1 MRTPYTVVLLILL
14 VLFLIFLLLTTK
26 HPVFGVA
33 QLVVLLVLSGLGVT
47 KLLRNQLGYQDIL
60 SYMTNSLVFGSICVP
75 FVLFILGL
83 FGFHYTTG
91 NIFIFFTILIA
102 LNILYVFF
110 TKNEEDRLPYIKW
123 ENKKNWIDIFGLV
136 LILIFFFL
144 LVQICLEQYTPMWD
158 SFTFWGVDA
167 KYIFENRVL
176 RTVEFD
182 LLSSV
187 SYSSYYPLLLFL
199 SYLFMGGIF
208 EQFSSLITVLFSFLA
223 FLIIFNQVRN
233 SSTVKNKTL
242 VYTSSIF
249 ALASFLFAQNIV
261 LTQYADVF
269 SSFLVLLFVIILLKG
284 EIDVTSYYKRLLIL
298 LFICLVFYLIKYT
311 YFTIALQLFI
321 IWLFYDL
328 TNLKK
333 RVIEIMRDFK
343 FWLVVAVFVCCIV
356 LSNNY
361 LTLFKEVGNYGS
373 LVNIAPHTL
382 QDYLLYVFDL
392 FKYLLN
398 NLPLGSALFGLLIT
412 VFLFSFP
419 RGKKVLFAFFS
430 IVFVTLLPIG
440 FYILNF
446 SQDFASMSLL
456 RYVSIGFFSIPF
468 FMSIVD
474 THSNVDNRLR
484 IDYLSVVSM
493 FIICSSLL
501 FVVGHRYSLNLKITP
516 NDGKYCTAIPKYCGI
531 GEQAYKIAGKNGRIL
546 LMDSQDEL
554 SGRIT
559 NMNNPGI
566 FVRYYLAENS
576 VGRAYNTSEKQIN
589 ELIDRF
595 KPDYLLLLEYDGYFK
610 GCNHTLEL
618 GKSYL
623 IELREGQTFLEENK
637 CFIEKNSD
645 IILLD
650 K

>member
-1 MRTPYTVVLLILL
+1 
-14 VLFLIFLLLTTK
+14 
-26 HPVFGVA
+26 
-33 QLVVLLVLSGLGVT
+33 
-47 KLLRNQLGYQDIL
+47 
-60 SYMTNSLVFGSICVP
+60 
-75 FVLFILGL
+75 
-83 FGFHYTTG
+83 
-91 NIFIFFTILIA
+91 
-102 LNILYVFF
+102 
-110 TKNEEDRLPYIKW
+110 
-123 ENKKNWIDIFGLV
+123 
-136 LILIFFFL
+136 
-144 LVQICLEQYTPMWD
+144 
-158 SFTFWGVDA
+158 
-167 KYIFENRVL
+167 
-176 RTVEFD
+176 
-182 LLSSV
+182 
-187 SYSSYYPLLLFL
+187 
-199 SYLFMGGIF
+199 MGGIF
-208 EQFSSLITVLFSFLA
+208 EQFSSLVTVLFSFLA
-223 FLIIFNQVRN
+223 FLIIFNQVR
-233 SSTVKNKTL
+233 SSSSVRNKIL
-242 VYTSSIF
+242 VYTSFIIV
-249 ALASFLFAQNIV
+249 LASFLFTQNMI

-269 SSFLVLLFVIILLKG
+269 SSFLVLLFLIILVKG
-284 EIDVTSYYKRLLIL
+284 KIDVNSYYKRFLIL
-298 LFICLVFYLIKYT
+298 FFICSVFYLIKYS
-311 YFTIALQLFI
+311 YFAIAFLLLA
-321 IWLFYDL
+321 IWFFYDF

-333 RVIEIMRDFK
+333 RVIEIVKDFK
-343 FWLVVAVFVCCIV
+343 FWLVAAVLVCCIV

-361 LTLFKEVGNYGS
+361 LTLFKGVSNDAS
-373 LVNIAPHTL
+373 LVNITPHTL
-382 QDYLLYVFDL
+382 QEYVLYVFNL
-392 FKYLLN
+392 FKYLVN
-398 NLPLGSALFGLLIT
+398 NLPFGGALFGLLIT
-412 VFLFSFP
+412 VFLFLFP
-419 RGKKVLFAFFS
+419 RGKKVLLVFFS

-484 IDYLSVVSM
+484 TDYLSVVSM

-576 VGRAYNTSEKQIN
+576 VGGAYNTSEKQIN

-595 KPDYLLLLEYDGYFK
+595 KPNYLLLLEYDGYFK